1 MSEREAQTR
10 PEQVYDVVIVGFG
23 GAGAC
28 AAIAAADAGASVLVL
43 DRFYG
48 GGSTTHS
55 GGVVYAGGGTSAQRE
70 AGVTDSGEDM
80 FGYLAQEVG
89 DAVGTETLRRFVD
102 GSPAMIEWLTA
113 QGMTFEGSLCPY
125 KTSYPTNRHFLYYSG
140 NEQVPKNAE
149 NAAPAP
155 RGHRVR
161 MKNFSGAAFY
171 AALRDAAL
179 GKGVEFRPLAEV
191 RELIVADGAVVG
203 VEFDAPDPGVFGRW
217 HKIRTEIAAKAEV
230 WHPPLGDRLMAKV
243 VSAQRKRSTRHRV
256 LARGGVVLCTGGFGQ
271 NKELVRRY
279 APAWTELSPL
289 AAGGDDGAALRL
301 GAQVHAAT
309 SHLHKMS
316 GWKFIS
322 PPSGFLEGVAVGLSG
337 DRFANEQLYGAT
349 MSEPLVERQGGR
361 GFLIL
366 DAAGWRKARRQAR
379 SQCAFFQVPQSM
391 YIFSPFG
398 HRRAATVAGLASACG
413 VDPAG
418 LEATIAQYNQD
429 ITAGQPDQFGKA
441 DEYRRVLDRGPY
453 FAVNLAPQVSPAYPF
468 PFITLG
474 GLAVDEDTGAVR
486 RASGG
491 IVPGL
496 YAAGRAAVGICSNSY
511 VSGLSLADA
520 VFSGRRA
527 GEHAAASGRDVEIL
541 ESKNQEIR

>member
-1 MSEREAQTR
+1 MTEQEPTMRSER
-10 PEQVYDVVIVGFG
+10 VYDVVVVGFG

-28 AAIAAADAGASVLVL
+28 AAIAAAEAGASVLVL

-55 GGVVYAGGGTSAQRE
+55 GGVVYAGGGTPVQQE
-70 AGVTDSGEDM
+70 AGVTDSADAM
-80 FGYLAQEVG
+80 FTYLSREVG
-89 DAVGTETLRRFVD
+89 DAVSAATLRRFVD
-102 GSPAMIEWLTA
+102 GSPAMIEWLTE
-113 QGMTFEGSLCPY
+113 QGLPFEGSLCPY

-140 NEQVPKNAE
+140 NEQVSSYAE

-161 MKNFSGAAFY
+161 AKNFSGAAFY
-171 AALRDAAL
+171 ATLRDAAL

-191 RELIVADGAVVG
+191 RELIVSDGAVVG
-203 VEFDAPDPGVFGRW
+203 VEFDAPDPGAFGRG
-217 HKIRTEIAAKAEV
+217 HKVRTEIAAKLEV

-256 LARGGVVLCTGGFGQ
+256 LARGGVVLSTGGFGQ

-279 APAWTELSPL
+279 APAWTEVSPL

-301 GAQVHAAT
+301 GAQVDAAT

-322 PPSGFLEGVAVGLSG
+322 PPSGFLDGVAVGLSG

-349 MSEPLVERQGGR
+349 MSEPLIEQQGGR

-379 SQCAFFQVPQSM
+379 SQCAFFQVPQSL

-398 HRRAATVAGLASACG
+398 HRRAGTVAALASACG
-413 VDPAG
+413 IDPAG
-418 LEATIAQYNQD
+418 LEATIAQYNQA
-429 ITAGQPDQFGKA
+429 ITAGQPDPLGKA
-441 DEYRRVLDRGPY
+441 DQYRRVLDRGPY

-486 RASGG
+486 RGTG
-491 IVPGL
+491 DIIPGL

-527 GEHAAASGRDVEIL
+527 GENAAGSGRDVEIL
-541 ESKNQEIR
+541 ESKNQETR

>member
-1 MSEREAQTR
+1 MSEQGPATT
-10 PEQVYDVVIVGFG
+10 PEQVYDVVVVGFG

-28 AAIAAADAGASVLVL
+28 AAIAAAEAGASVLVV

-55 GGVVYAGGGTSAQRE
+55 GGVVYAGGGTPAQRE
-70 AGVTDSGEDM
+70 AGVTDTAEAM
-80 FGYLAQEVG
+80 FTYLAQEAG
-89 DAVGTETLRRFVD
+89 DAVGTATLRRFVD
-102 GSPAMIEWLTA
+102 GSPAMIEWLTR
-113 QGMTFEGSLCPY
+113 QGVPFEGSLCPY

-140 NEQVPKNAE
+140 NEQVPSYAD

-161 MKNFSGAAFY
+161 AKNFSGAAFY
-171 AALRDAAL
+171 ATLRDAAL
-179 GKGVEFRPLAEV
+179 GKGIEFRPLAEV
-191 RELIVADGAVVG
+191 RELIVANGAVVG
-203 VEFDAPDPGVFGRW
+203 VEFDAPDPGVFGRR

-271 NKELVRRY
+271 NKELVRRH
-279 APAWTELSPL
+279 APAWTEVSPL
-289 AAGGDDGAALRL
+289 AAGGDDGAGLRL
-301 GAQVHAAT
+301 GAQVDAAT

-322 PPSGFLEGVAVGLSG
+322 PPSGFLEGVAVGMEG

-349 MSEPLVERQGGR
+349 MSEPLIEQQGGR

-366 DAAGWRKARRQAR
+366 DAPGWRTARRQAR
-379 SQCAFFQVPQSM
+379 EQSAFFQVPQSL

-398 HRRAATVAGLASACG
+398 HRRAATVQTLASACG
-413 VDPAG
+413 IDPAG
-418 LEATIAQYNQD
+418 LAATVAKYNQD
-429 ITAGQPDQFGKA
+429 IEAGRPDRFGKA
-441 DEYRRVLDRGPY
+441 DQYRRVLDRGPY
-453 FAVNLAPQVSPAYPF
+453 FAVNLAPGVSPAYPF

-486 RASGG
+486 RATGG
-491 IVPGL
+491 TVPGL

-527 GEHAAASGRDVEIL
+527 GEHAARSGRDVEIL
-541 ESKNQEIR
+541 ELKNQETR